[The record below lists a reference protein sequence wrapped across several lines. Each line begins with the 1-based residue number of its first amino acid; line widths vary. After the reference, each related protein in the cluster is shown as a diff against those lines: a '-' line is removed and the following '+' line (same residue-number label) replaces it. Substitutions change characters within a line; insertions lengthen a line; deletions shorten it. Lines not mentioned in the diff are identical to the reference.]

1 MDSNALTWIVITNVT
16 TCAASIAS
24 VLGVFRRKP
33 PIEAEFSNAEKN
45 SEAHAFLHRR
55 IDKLLAECPNN
66 HRDLLPREIYQREI
80 EQRDEWR
87 HEVNTK
93 LEAIQRGITALAVK
107 ADVEV
112 EL

>member
-1 MDSNALTWIVITNVT
+1 
-16 TCAASIAS
+16 
-24 VLGVFRRKP
+24 
-33 PIEAEFSNAEKN
+33 
-45 SEAHAFLHRR
+45 
-55 IDKLLAECPNN
+55 
-66 HRDLLPREIYQREI
+66 LPREIYQREI

-93 LEAIQRGITALAVK
+93 LESIQRGITALAVK